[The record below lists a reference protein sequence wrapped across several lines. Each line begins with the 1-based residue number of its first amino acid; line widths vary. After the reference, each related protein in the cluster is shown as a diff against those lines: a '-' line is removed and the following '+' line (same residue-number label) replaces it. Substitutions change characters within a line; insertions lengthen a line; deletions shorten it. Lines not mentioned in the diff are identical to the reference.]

1 MQLVVARVGR
11 AHGIKGELTV
21 EVRTDAPGARFVP
34 GVALATDPP
43 ERGPLVVTGARDHNG
58 TLLLTFD
65 QVSDRSAAEAL
76 RGTLLLADVDADGAD
91 EADAWYAHRLVGL
104 RAVTLDGRDVG
115 EVVGLEH
122 LPAQDLLVI
131 RNVDGRDVLVPFVTA
146 IVPEVDIEG
155 GRVVLD
161 PPGGLFDP
169 PGGLFNP
176 AGEPMGRRSDGGV

>member
-11 AHGIKGELTV
+11 AHGIKGELTA
-21 EVRTDAPGARFVP
+21 EVRTDAPDQRFAP
-34 GVALATDPP
+34 GVTLATDPP

-65 QVSDRSAAEAL
+65 QVDDRSAADAL
-76 RGTLLLADVDADGAD
+76 RGTLLLADVDAEDGD

-115 EVVGLEH
+115 EVVGLQL
-122 LPAQDLLVI
+122 LPAQDLLVV
-131 RNVDGRDVLVPFVTA
+131 RDVAGREVLVPFVTA
-146 IVPEVDIEG
+146 IVPEVDVRG

-161 PPGGLFDP
+161 PPGGLFD
-169 PGGLFNP
+169 
-176 AGEPMGRRSDGGV
+176 ASAEPIGRRDDGGI